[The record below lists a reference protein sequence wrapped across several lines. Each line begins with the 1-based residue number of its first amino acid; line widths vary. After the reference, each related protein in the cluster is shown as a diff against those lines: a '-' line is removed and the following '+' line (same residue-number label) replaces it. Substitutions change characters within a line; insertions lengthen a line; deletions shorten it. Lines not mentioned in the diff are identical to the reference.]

1 MRLRMLVWSQFDS
14 SSSFLI
20 PPLLR
25 MAGVTTNPTP
35 IASAT
40 VVPLREKGPPVSE
53 IFRLSEPL
61 VSGEPSTPLGQ
72 LDMSS
77 CFASLTHERY
87 AFSTDC

>member
-1 MRLRMLVWSQFDS
+1 MQPRILVWSQFDS

-25 MAGVTTNPTP
+25 MPGVTTNPTP

-40 VVPLREKGPPVSE
+40 VVPLREKGPPASE
-53 IFRLSEPL
+53 TFRLSEPL
-61 VSGEPSTPLGQ
+61 VSGKQPTPLGQ

-77 CFASLTHERY
+77 CFASLPHERY